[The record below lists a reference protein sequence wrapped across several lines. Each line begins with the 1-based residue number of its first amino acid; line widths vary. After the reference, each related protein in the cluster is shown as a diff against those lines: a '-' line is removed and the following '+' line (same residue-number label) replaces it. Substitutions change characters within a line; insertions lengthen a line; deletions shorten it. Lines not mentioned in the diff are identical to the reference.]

1 MERCPVDGLP
11 ESVLSRWD
19 VEFLCGLHGY
29 PGCELTPD
37 HPLIVGTAEP
47 EGAPGPNGALGKA
60 AAPRRTRK
68 YRFRGRRA
76 GRASRPARRR
86 QHVRTRVE
94 NRQRFLS
101 TFT

>member
-37 HPLIVGTAEP
+37 HPLILGTAEP
-47 EGAPGPNGALGKA
+47 EGGAGAEWRPGEGG
-60 AAPRRTRK
+60 
-68 YRFRGRRA
+68 G
-76 GRASRPARRR
+76 SPADA
-86 QHVRTRVE
+86 E
-94 NRQRFLS
+94 IPF
-101 TFT
+101 